1 MADRLDL
8 FTAAV
13 TPFTDTGDLDLPA
26 ARRLYRLITATTGG
40 IMVAGSTGEF
50 PALDDSERLALV
62 EAALE
67 EAGPAH
73 VIAHVGA
80 ADARHARRLAAAA
93 VSAGATR
100 LAAVTPYYMPASKD
114 EIIAYYRE
122 VGAAAPAA
130 ELYAYIFPE
139 RTGVPVTPAEL
150 AEVAAAAG
158 LAGAKLSGSA
168 GVHAADYVAALPVG
182 FGVYSGADGDVAVA
196 ARAGATGVISGVSTA
211 FPEVFVSLA
220 DALAA
225 GDAEK
230 AAAAQ
235 DAVQRIVAA
244 GRSIGLFKHALALR
258 GITRPTLRMAA
269 GTVDAAADAALREL
283 VRELVPAPA
292 GTPAG

>member
-8 FTAAV
+8 FTAAA
-13 TPFTDTGDLDLPA
+13 TPFTDSGELDLPA
-26 ARRLYRLITATTGG
+26 ARRLYSLITATTGG

-50 PALDDSERLALV
+50 PALDDSERVALF

-67 EAGPAH
+67 EAGPDR
-73 VIAHVGA
+73 VMAHVGA
-80 ADARHARRLAAAA
+80 ADARHARKLAAAA

-100 LAAVTPYYMPASKD
+100 LAAVTPFYHQASKD

-122 VGAAAPAA
+122 VGAAAPSA

-139 RTGVPVTPAEL
+139 RTGITVTPAEL

-168 GVHAADYVAALPVG
+168 GTNAAEYVAALPAG
-182 FGVYSGADGDVAVA
+182 FAVYSGADGDLGLA
-196 ARAGATGVISGVSTA
+196 AKAGATGVISGVSTA

-220 DALAA
+220 DALAT

-235 DAVQRIVAA
+235 DAVDRIVAV
-244 GRSIGLFKHALALR
+244 GRSIGLFKHALSLR
-258 GITRPTLRMAA
+258 GITGPAIRMAV
-269 GTVDAAADAALREL
+269 GTVNAAADAALREL

-292 GTPAG
+292 DATAR